1 MKMLKTILVAL
12 DGSKHAK
19 RAAALAINLA
29 QHYGSRLQFIS
40 VMKKPPARVSK
51 EVQRYM
57 EIEQLK
63 GTPDQLVPDVAK
75 NILAEAEKHARDK
88 GVKDV
93 RTIAKSGPVARTIVD
108 VAKRQKADVIVM
120 GSRGL
125 GTVEGFLLGSVSHKV
140 VSLAECN
147 VMTVR

>member
-1 MKMLKTILVAL
+1 MFKMILVAL

-19 RAAALAINLA
+19 RATGVATDLA
-29 QHYGSRLQFIS
+29 QRYGARLQFIT
-40 VMKKPPARVSK
+40 VTKKPPAQLT
-51 EVQRYM
+51 EELQRYL
-57 EIEQLK
+57 EIEQIK
-63 GTPDQLVPDVAK
+63 GSADALVTEAARS
-75 NILAEAEKHARDK
+75 ILAEAEKFARAK

-93 RTIAKSGPVARTIVD
+93 KTIAKTGPVARTIVD

-125 GTVEGFLLGSVSHKV
+125 STVGGLLLGSVSHKV
-140 VSLAECN
+140 VSLADCN